1 MNDDTPGEFA
11 DFDVDAGAD
20 FFPDNYAPE
29 PETPEPSETLPL
41 DVSDLDLLSPPGFVG
56 QVANWIDAQCRYPRR
71 RLAVATALVSC
82 GNIGG
87 LRHVDE
93 RGDVTANMLAFCVSA
108 SATGKEAVQQAAAT
122 LHRAAG
128 IHYAVQGGI
137 KSEQEIMRNLLDHQA
152 AFYIVDEIGIFLA
165 KVRNAQKRGGAA
177 YLEGVFAAIM
187 ATYSKA
193 NGNLLLQGDTKREL
207 RRIYGASL
215 SKAQDDGDAGRE
227 EAAQRMLRMV
237 DDGLERPFLSVMG
250 FTTPSTFDGSMDGET
265 ATQGFVGRA
274 IVVNEPDI
282 NPSPRL
288 GFRKVKM
295 PLQMAMRLSALSGIE
310 PGGRVEYF
318 GDKVEIRTNPDA
330 DEALDAVLLWLISY
344 ADEMHEHAGEA
355 AVAMIR
361 RSFEMV
367 SKISFI
373 LSIPE
378 GVRTLEHVRWA
389 FAYVRAEVDS
399 KVKLVFANDNA
410 KVRPEEAIAARAL
423 NMLDPEKG
431 TTTGAIA
438 NRMRLKAADV
448 EPILEKMAEQNLVRF
463 EYSKNTR
470 QGKKAKRWYP
480 V

>member
-1 MNDDTPGEFA
+1 
-11 DFDVDAGAD
+11 
-20 FFPDNYAPE
+20 
-29 PETPEPSETLPL
+29 
-41 DVSDLDLLSPPGFVG
+41 
-56 QVANWIDAQCRYPRR
+56 
-71 RLAVATALVSC
+71 
-82 GNIGG
+82 
-87 LRHVDE
+87 
-93 RGDVTANMLAFCVSA
+93 
-108 SATGKEAVQQAAAT
+108 
-122 LHRAAG
+122 
-128 IHYAVQGGI
+128 
-137 KSEQEIMRNLLDHQA
+137 
-152 AFYIVDEIGIFLA
+152 
-165 KVRNAQKRGGAA
+165 
-177 YLEGVFAAIM
+177 
-187 ATYSKA
+187 
-193 NGNLLLQGDTKREL
+193 
-207 RRIYGASL
+207 
-215 SKAQDDGDAGRE
+215 
-227 EAAQRMLRMV
+227 
-237 DDGLERPFLSVMG
+237 
-250 FTTPSTFDGSMDGET
+250 
-265 ATQGFVGRA
+265 
-274 IVVNEPDI
+274 
-282 NPSPRL
+282 
-288 GFRKVKM
+288 
-295 PLQMAMRLSALSGIE
+295 
-310 PGGRVEYF
+310 
-318 GDKVEIRTNPDA
+318 
-330 DEALDAVLLWLISY
+330 
-344 ADEMHEHAGEA
+344 MHEHAGEA